1 MVSEEDQYKYSLPLD
16 TAHYANVNFD
26 TYIKETDL
34 IKVVLIKNP
43 VPENINLVKTLDDF
57 VKGILKDKKK
67 QKDVDFDNVLEK
79 AQGRNRS
86 VMGPLLKIWTAVES
100 ARLSQKDSVEVDLKE
115 IQEFVEQTVL
125 LLGQALN
132 SISYYRIFGMLLALT
147 NSPPQSKQ
155 MLKEDSEL
163 FQMNNKNL
171 FGKKFRENI
180 WDTSKSKKQTLK
192 MLSNTSQT
200 KWKPFRHGLP
210 QTPRRR
216 FGGQQQQNLLLR
228 KGTTKVMDTDTVN
241 INQETLFNTVQ
252 FPYAVPV
259 EDLKHIHPYIKSL
272 FCAREIPSVQV
283 AGSLKN
289 FIENWKILTNDTEIL
304 SLVEGYTIPFHE
316 IPQQENIPN
325 SPKLSQEER
334 ILVQKEIHKML
345 NKGAIV
351 ETQNYLE
358 GEFFSNPF
366 LVEKKDGGT
375 DQ

>member
-132 SISYYRIFGMLLALT
+132 SISYYRIFDMLLALT

-155 MLKEDSEL
+155 MLREDSEL
-163 FQMNNKNL
+163 LQMNNKNL

-272 FCAREIPSVQV
+272 FCAREIPSVQL
-283 AGSLKN
+283 AGSLKK

>member
-16 TAHYANVNFD
+16 TVHYANVNFD

-57 VKGILKDKKK
+57 VKCILKDKKK

-132 SISYYRIFGMLLALT
+132 SISYYRIFDMLLALT

-155 MLKEDSEL
+155 MLREDSEL
-163 FQMNNKNL
+163 LQMNNKNL

-192 MLSNTSQT
+192 MLSNASQT

-272 FCAREIPSVQV
+272 FCAREIPSVQL

-358 GEFFSNPF
+358 GEF
-366 LVEKKDGGT
+366 LEEKKDGGT

>member
-1 MVSEEDQYKYSLPLD
+1 MVSEKDQYKYSLPLD

-57 VKGILKDKKK
+57 VKGVLKDKKK

-132 SISYYRIFGMLLALT
+132 SISYYRSFDMLLALT
-147 NSPPQSKQ
+147 NSLPQSKQ
-155 MLKEDSEL
+155 MLREDSEL
-163 FQMNNKNL
+163 LQMNNKNL

-192 MLSNTSQT
+192 MLSNTSRT
-200 KWKPFRHGLP
+200 KWKPFRHGLH

-228 KGTTKVMDTDTVN
+228 KVTTKVMDTDTVN
-241 INQETLFNTVQ
+241 INQETLFNKVQ
-252 FPYAVPV
+252 FPYVVRV

-272 FCAREIPSVQV
+272 FCAKEIPSVQL
-283 AGSLKN
+283 AGSLKTLLRTGK
-289 FIENWKILTNDTEIL
+289 F
-304 SLVEGYTIPFHE
+304 
-316 IPQQENIPN
+316 
-325 SPKLSQEER
+325 
-334 ILVQKEIHKML
+334 
-345 NKGAIV
+345 
-351 ETQNYLE
+351 
-358 GEFFSNPF
+358 
-366 LVEKKDGGT
+366 
-375 DQ
+375 

>member
-132 SISYYRIFGMLLALT
+132 SISYYRIFDMLLALT

-155 MLKEDSEL
+155 MLREDSEL
-163 FQMNNKNL
+163 LQMNNKNL
-171 FGKKFRENI
+171 LGKKFRENI

-272 FCAREIPSVQV
+272 FCAREIPSVQL

>member
-132 SISYYRIFGMLLALT
+132 SISYYRIFDMLLALT

-155 MLKEDSEL
+155 MLREDSEL
-163 FQMNNKNL
+163 LQMNNKNL

-272 FCAREIPSVQV
+272 FCAREIPSVQL

-358 GEFFSNPF
+358 GEFFSNLF

-375 DQ
+375 NQ